1 MGCASSK
8 QKLQEAAASPE
19 TPPVPEFDWV
29 QCKEWDDYLR
39 FTRKGAAVNGFA
51 QELKNLDDFRNFF
64 RLVRTYADTEY
75 PNQAA
80 ARTTEDMEKLNLLMP
95 TGKFFDAEVLG
106 LFVLN
111 DSLINLTYQFV
122 VVICKDEQMVLHDE
136 GAPPE
141 EKMVIGATLT
151 TEEREEVQQKVLE
164 MMASFKE
171 DEAKLGQVD
180 IKIIAGNEMWQ
191 ARLKGESPTPY
202 KKPLRPGQPKA
213 LSRLNTVPRSED
225 EEEHRL
231 IPTVCLRAVYQYA
244 ERRFRGNTIW
254 DGGEFPLYVD
264 DKKYKYNTRLLV
276 SRREYRGDITEFGT
290 PYRIKYMSGGPATV
304 PDMIYRSIDRA
315 TELNGVEDLHLIVA
329 IDPKQKWPK
338 LGDYKTS
345 EVFLAA
351 EAALWEEAKR
361 LNELGIGHEM
371 RLNVHMGVDIKRQ
384 LFVGDLPTVQKT
396 QCKRTEAFYEG
407 FEDMF
412 NVTLKAVSRN
422 PKSLV
427 RAMER
432 QRKCLPMMHFMQ
444 DDVAPL
450 DAATKKW
457 NKWLLKSK
465 RNFVD
470 ISFPDLN
477 TTPLASVAAR
487 RWIDKNFRHKN
498 MKVMDMCQPLYIEQ
512 PKRNES
518 RLLRGVR
525 VFAVHDSRCDPNTI
539 VGVVATVGIPSLVDD
554 KGEEAP
560 WSRVSIRSVVQAAL
574 LHQVLQWRREG
585 LVYDGNVKCHI
596 ITGEYWRTFKLDKKE
611 NFKLHDDS
619 EHFEERLHR
628 SRRGDPRILLFTM
641 DPPVPTDEIN
651 FHRREKPESLSLVDR
666 LNLKARYETV
676 LPRHED
682 DLTPEELENET
693 PEEKQDREDAW
704 ESLIMK
710 IDSFILPELDG
721 TNLPDG
727 ARQRRKQRLRQYW
740 QRKREA
746 INKRFM
752 EPPKRTLSELE
763 RFAEQA
769 GKDLKERDA
778 KLAIQRAEAEG
789 RTAAA
794 TDEKHA
800 LAVLEGRIST
810 EDEDEVNLEEWQK
823 DFHIRIAGPRNS
835 NIRRGV
841 LLESSNVSN
850 VTTRKPWLETD
861 DPESFD
867 LGLMPSPISMS
878 TPGLDMLADYD
889 DTDKEMDSIIGA
901 FLKIQEEDD
910 DEAEDEA
917 DATEPVSTDEDK
929 LDTAPETTGEEKV
942 APNVVNKE
950 VVAEVEEK
958 APGKEETK
966 EDVTEAKQETPVEE
980 DKKEIVTEV
989 KEETPA
995 ESDKGE
1001 AVSVV
1006 DETPAV
1012 MEKAKAEA
1020 VDADK
1025 PPEADVK
1032 VVKAE
1037 AEAEVTETPAVTE
1050 AKQDAVPEVSE
1061 TTEDKVDKD

>member
-1 MGCASSK
+1 M
-8 QKLQEAAASPE
+8 
-19 TPPVPEFDWV
+19 
-29 QCKEWDDYLR
+29 R
-39 FTRKGAAVNGFA
+39 FTRKGAAINGFA
-51 QELKNLDDFRNFF
+51 DELKRLDDRRNFV
-64 RLVRTYADTEY
+64 RLVRTYADTQY

-80 ARTTEDMEKLNLLMP
+80 ARTTEDLDGLHLRMP
-95 TGKFFDAEVLG
+95 NGKHFDSEALG

-122 VVICKDEQMVLHDE
+122 MVICKDEQLVLHDE

-141 EKMVIGATLT
+141 EKMIIGANLT
-151 TEEREEVQQKVLE
+151 PTEREAVQKKMMD
-164 MMASFKE
+164 MMAMFKD

-180 IKIIAGNEMWQ
+180 IKLIAGNEMWQ
-191 ARLKGESPTPY
+191 ARFKGESPTPY

-213 LSRLNTVPRSED
+213 LSRLNTIPRSED
-225 EEEHRL
+225 EEKHRL
-231 IPTVCLRAVYQYA
+231 IPTVCLRAIYQYA

-264 DKKYKYNTRLLV
+264 DKKYKYKTRLLV

-315 TELNGVEDLHLIVA
+315 TELNGIEDLHLIVA
-329 IDPKQKWPK
+329 IDPEHKWPK
-338 LGDYKTS
+338 VGDYKTS

-361 LNELGIGHEM
+361 LSELGIGHEM

-384 LFVGDLPTVQKT
+384 LFIGNLPIVQKA
-396 QCKRTEAFYEG
+396 QCKRTEAYYEG

-412 NVTLKAVSRN
+412 NVTLKQVSRN

-432 QRKCLPMMHFMQ
+432 QRRCLPMMHYLQ
-444 DDVAPL
+444 DDAKPL

-470 ISFPDLN
+470 ISFPDLT

-487 RWIDKNFRHKN
+487 RWLDRNFRHSS

-512 PKRNES
+512 TKKNES

-525 VFAVHDSRCDPNTI
+525 VFAVQDSRCDPNTI
-539 VGVVATVGIPSLVDD
+539 VGVVATVGIPNLVDD

-585 LVYDGNVKCHI
+585 LVHNGTVKCHI

-611 NFKLHDDS
+611 NFKLFDDS
-619 EHFEERLHR
+619 EHFEERIQRALKANPR
-628 SRRGDPRILLFTM
+628 VRILDY
-641 DPPVPTDEIN
+641 DPPVPASEID
-651 FHRREKPESLSLVDR
+651 FHRRRHKPERLSLMER
-666 LNLKARYETV
+666 LERKSRRDTI

-682 DLTPEELENET
+682 DLTAEELENET

-704 ESLIMK
+704 ESLVMK
-710 IDSFILPELDG
+710 VDSFILPELDG

-727 ARQRRKQRLRQYW
+727 ARQRRKERLRQYW
-740 QRKREA
+740 QRKRDA
-746 INKRFM
+746 INNRFI

-763 RFAEQA
+763 RFAEKA
-769 GKDLKERDA
+769 TKELMERDA
-778 KLAIQRAEAEG
+778 KLAIRIAEAEG
-789 RTAAA
+789 RTAPL

-810 EDEDEVNLEEWQK
+810 EDEDEAKHEQWQK
-823 DFHIRIAGPRNS
+823 DFHIRIAGPKNS
-835 NIRRGV
+835 DIRRGV
-841 LLESSNVSN
+841 LLEASNA
-850 VTTRKPWLETD
+850 RRDAWLEPD
-861 DPESFD
+861 DPESIG
-867 LGLMPSPISMS
+867 LGLMPSPIS
-878 TPGLDMLADYD
+878 TRAPGLDMLADYD

-901 FLKIQEEDD
+901 FLKIQEEDID
-910 DEAEDEA
+910 EDEA
-917 DATEPVSTDEDK
+917 DATRPVPAEDEK
-929 LDTAPETTGEEKV
+929 LD
-942 APNVVNKE
+942 VV
-950 VVAEVEEK
+950 
-958 APGKEETK
+958 PETK
-966 EDVTEAKQETPVEE
+966 EEEVAPGVE
-980 DKKEIVTEV
+980 KKEIVTEA
-989 KEETPA
+989 KEETPVKEEA
-995 ESDKGE
+995 KE
-1001 AVSVV
+1001 AVTEAKEETSVEADRKEV
-1006 DETPAV
+1006 IPVVEVAPAV
-1012 MEKAKAEA
+1012 VEEVKAEA
-1020 VDADK
+1020 VVADEPAK
-1025 PPEADVK
+1025 ADTK
-1032 VVKAE
+1032 DVKAE
-1037 AEAEVTETPAVTE
+1037 AEAEVTDKLELVGVAEEKKDV
-1050 AKQDAVPEVSE
+1050 VPDVPE
-1061 TTEDKVDKD
+1061 TTEDKVNKD